1 MGFGEDREFDN
12 FASEIGEDERFR
24 GGEDSDMQAESGTG
38 RVESSEPVSKQN
50 YSSDYNKNKGESSK
64 REELLIEAKKFFDFY
79 KKEMGKSVRKGSNV
93 VSLDFINLTEFSN
106 RLSEEIISN
115 PEETLELIE
124 LAVEETGMIH
134 NARVRLVNVPKSLE
148 MKVRNIRSRNLNEMI
163 VIEGIIRQ
171 ASDVRPQVVN
181 AKFECPS
188 CGTVMSVLQIEKKFR
203 EPSRCSCGRR
213 AGFKLLS
220 KEMVD
225 TQRLVVEEAPESLT
239 GGEQPKRMNVFVKE
253 DLVEPKMEEK
263 TTPGSRIKVI
273 GVLKEVPIPLQTGGL
288 STRFELAVEANN
300 VIPMEETF
308 EELDITDEDERQ
320 IMELS
325 QDPMLFENL
334 ARSVTPSI
342 WGYEEI
348 KKSLVLQLF
357 SGVQKTHKD
366 GQKNRGDIHILLI
379 GDPGVAKSV
388 TLGFMANI
396 SPKGRYVVGKS
407 ASGAGLTATVVRDE
421 YLKGWSLEAGAM
433 VLAHKGLVCVDELEK
448 MDPNDRSAM
457 HEAMEQQT
465 VTISKANVQA
475 SLKAETSVLAA
486 ANPKFGRFDPSQ
498 PIAQQIDLPPTLI
511 NRFDIIFTLRD
522 IPDRMKDEQIAEH
535 VLHEHRQEG
544 EGMLIPRELFR
555 KYVAYAKQRIRPELS
570 DEAIKEIKEFYVELR
585 NKPIASEGGLR
596 PIPISARQ
604 LQALIRMS
612 EACAK
617 MRLSKK
623 VTGEDARKAIE
634 LMKYYLMQVGYDY
647 ESKTFDIDRIS
658 GKFSASQRGKILG
671 VRDIIL
677 ELENRI
683 GKMIPIEEIE
693 KELEGKMDS
702 LEIEESINRL
712 SSQGEIFS
720 PKRGY
725 VQRTN

>member
-1 MGFGEDREFDN
+1 MAEGEKEQK
-12 FASEIGEDERFR
+12 SKIED
-24 GGEDSDMQAESGTG
+24 
-38 RVESSEPVSKQN
+38 
-50 YSSDYNKNKGESSK
+50 
-64 REELLIEAKKFFDFY
+64 LIIEAKAFFDFY
-79 KKEMGKSVRKGSNV
+79 KREMGKSIRTGMNV
-93 VSLDFINLTEFSN
+93 ISLEFMKLTEFSN
-106 RLSEEIISN
+106 KLSDELLAN
-115 PEETLELIE
+115 PEEVLRIIE
-124 LAVEETGMIH
+124 LAIEELGLIK
-134 NARVRLVNVPKSLE
+134 NARVRLINLPKSLE
-148 MKVRNIRSRNLNEMI
+148 IKVRNIRSKHLNEMI

-203 EPSRCSCGRR
+203 EPPRCSCGRR
-213 AGFKLLS
+213 GGFKLIS

-225 TQRLVVEEAPESLT
+225 TQRLVVEEAPESLS
-239 GGEQPKRMNVFVKE
+239 GGEQPKRINVFVKE

-288 STRFELAVEANN
+288 STRFELAIEANN
-300 VIPMEETF
+300 IIPLEETF
-308 EELDITDEDERQ
+308 EELDISEEDERQ
-320 IMELS
+320 ILELS
-325 QDPMLFENL
+325 EDPMIFDNL
-334 ARSVTPSI
+334 ARSITPSI

-357 SGVQKTHKD
+357 SGVQKVHAD
-366 GQKNRGDIHILLI
+366 GQKSRGDIHILLI

-421 YLKGWSLEAGAM
+421 YLRGWSLEAGAM
-433 VLAHKGLVCVDELEK
+433 VLANKGLVCVDELEK

-465 VTISKANVQA
+465 ITVSKANVQA
-475 SLKAETSVLAA
+475 TLRAETSVLAA

-522 IPDRMKDEQIAEH
+522 IPDKQKDERIADH
-535 VLHEHRQEG
+535 VLHEHMKSG
-544 EGMLIPRELFR
+544 ESMMIPRELFR
-555 KYVAYAKQRIRPELS
+555 KYVAYAKQRVKPELS
-570 DEAIKEIKEFYVELR
+570 DEAVQEIKTFYVELR
-585 NKPIASEGGLR
+585 NKPVSVEGALR

-604 LQALIRMS
+604 LQALIRMA
-612 EACAK
+612 EASAK
-617 MRLSKK
+617 VRLRKK
-623 VTGEDARKAIE
+623 VTLEDAKIAIDI
-634 LMKYYLMQVGYDY
+634 MKYYLMQVGYDY

-658 GKFSASQRGKILG
+658 GRFSSSQRSKILG
-671 VRDIIL
+671 VRDIIID
-677 ELENRI
+677 LENKI
-683 GKMIPIEEIE
+683 GKMIPVEEIE
-693 KELEGKMDS
+693 KELEGKMS
-702 LEIEESINRL
+702 VNEIDEAMDKL
-712 SSQGEIFS
+712 KSSGEIFS
-720 PKRGY
+720 PRKGFIS
-725 VQRTN
+725 RTGS